1 MTVKTED
8 LLSEITEA
16 LYQKKAVLL
25 TGSTGVGKTYLAKR
39 ISEQL
44 SKSEYSCFPSS
55 EDQRVNVEIISCHNS
70 VTYEDVVGGISADT
84 ESGKMTFEYKDK
96 ILLETVIKAAEDYK
110 KGKGSKYV
118 LIMDD
123 LQRNDVSTLVGDAIN
138 AIGSE
143 GKETKLY
150 LNSGSVIMVPPN
162 FYVIGTYNSTEAGA
176 IALSSDL
183 MRKF

>member
-55 EDQRVNVEIISCHNS
+55 EDQRVNVEIMTRSKMQS
-70 VTYEDVVGGISADT
+70 YLTRRFVTVR
-84 ESGKMTFEYKDK
+84 
-96 ILLETVIKAAEDYK
+96 L
-110 KGKGSKYV
+110 
-118 LIMDD
+118 
-123 LQRNDVSTLVGDAIN
+123 R
-138 AIGSE
+138 
-143 GKETKLY
+143 
-150 LNSGSVIMVPPN
+150 
-162 FYVIGTYNSTEAGA
+162 
-176 IALSSDL
+176 
-183 MRKF
+183 

>member
-1 MTVKTED
+1 MTVKTEE

-70 VTYEDVVGGISADT
+70 VTYEDVVG
-84 ESGKMTFEYKDK
+84 
-96 ILLETVIKAAEDYK
+96 
-110 KGKGSKYV
+110 
-118 LIMDD
+118 
-123 LQRNDVSTLVGDAIN
+123 
-138 AIGSE
+138 
-143 GKETKLY
+143 
-150 LNSGSVIMVPPN
+150 
-162 FYVIGTYNSTEAGA
+162 
-176 IALSSDL
+176 
-183 MRKF
+183 

>member
-44 SKSEYSCFPSS
+44 SEYSCFPSS

-110 KGKGSKYV
+110 KGKH
-118 LIMDD
+118 LMDKA
-123 LQRNDVSTLVGDAIN
+123 QGR
-138 AIGSE
+138 
-143 GKETKLY
+143 
-150 LNSGSVIMVPPN
+150 
-162 FYVIGTYNSTEAGA
+162 
-176 IALSSDL
+176 
-183 MRKF
+183 

>member
-96 ILLETVIKAAEDYK
+96 FFLKQSLKLLRITKKAKDP
-110 KGKGSKYV
+110 S
-118 LIMDD
+118 M
-123 LQRNDVSTLVGDAIN
+123 S
-138 AIGSE
+138 
-143 GKETKLY
+143 
-150 LNSGSVIMVPPN
+150 
-162 FYVIGTYNSTEAGA
+162 
-176 IALSSDL
+176 
-183 MRKF
+183 

>member
-1 MTVKTED
+1 MTVKTEE

-96 ILLETVIKAAEDYK
+96 ILIETVIKAAEDYK
-110 KGKGSKYV
+110 KAKDPS
-118 LIMDD
+118 M
-123 LQRNDVSTLVGDAIN
+123 S
-138 AIGSE
+138 
-143 GKETKLY
+143 
-150 LNSGSVIMVPPN
+150 
-162 FYVIGTYNSTEAGA
+162 
-176 IALSSDL
+176 
-183 MRKF
+183 

>member
-55 EDQRVNVEIISCHNS
+55 EDQRVNRKKL
-70 VTYEDVVGGISADT
+70 DT
-84 ESGKMTFEYKDK
+84 
-96 ILLETVIKAAEDYK
+96 IKK
-110 KGKGSKYV
+110 
-118 LIMDD
+118 
-123 LQRNDVSTLVGDAIN
+123 Q
-138 AIGSE
+138 
-143 GKETKLY
+143 
-150 LNSGSVIMVPPN
+150 
-162 FYVIGTYNSTEAGA
+162 
-176 IALSSDL
+176 
-183 MRKF
+183 MRKSENA